1 MKKTLTLSVA
11 TLALA
16 ANAQVTPN
24 IVNEGDAQ
32 AIHSNLVVYMCAPGV
47 TETVADPQ
55 GMNVDYI
62 KSAYEELGI
71 NFQCNDATNT
81 NMVCITKDYTDPET
95 GATFPAGYYYSDKV
109 GGSRSYFG
117 KNEGATGLKN
127 VKKMIFYWAA
137 AGNVQFSSYL
147 VREGGITVDNLSTGS
162 PVTVENRYT
171 MDPNCKIKFSVPELD
186 GTYTTTRTNE
196 EGETFEEEK
205 PIFTSNN
212 YYNTMLDENGN
223 PTTTW
228 TTFACT
234 RPAKLTLDF
243 TQPIDVDKIDTNLDF
258 SSILDGDI
266 TVPYGHYEFAYRD
279 ENGKDK
285 AGNPIPWSADNILQ
299 QGYKR
304 AAYLL
309 GIAMICGDDN
319 AQTYY
324 ANVSNSTDDDE
335 CYWEENAV
343 AAHTALAA
351 TDDPAANLFY
361 SWMLTDDFKTFA
373 QQHYTAGI
381 SNVATDTKSMITYNL
396 FGQQM
401 QQAAGFCIQ
410 NGKVVNI
417 KK

>member
-1 MKKTLTLSVA
+1 MKKIFTLSA
-11 TLALA
+11 AALAIA
-16 ANAQVTPN
+16 ANAQTPD
-24 IVNEGDAQ
+24 IVNEGVTQ
-32 AIHSNLVVYMCAPGV
+32 TLHSNLVVYMCAPGV
-47 TETVADPQ
+47 NQAVDEPV
-55 GMNVDYI
+55 GLNVEYI

-71 NFQCNDATNT
+71 NFQCNDASNT
-81 NMVCITKDYTDPET
+81 NQVCITKDYTDPET

-147 VREGGITVDNLSTGS
+147 VREGGITVDNLSTGTT
-162 PVTVENRYT
+162 VTVENRYT

-196 EGETFEEEK
+196 EGETFVEEK
-205 PIFTSNN
+205 NIFSSNN

-234 RPAKLTLDF
+234 RPTKLTLDF
-243 TQPIDVDKIDTNLDF
+243 TEPIDVDQIDTNLDF
-258 SSILDGDI
+258 SCILDGEVN
-266 TVPYGHYEFAYRD
+266 VPYGAYEFAYRD

-285 AGNPIPWSADNILQ
+285 AGNAIPWSADNVLQ

-309 GIAMICGDDN
+309 GIAFVCGDEN

-324 ANVSNSTDDDE
+324 ANVSNSTDDEE

-343 AAHTALAA
+343 AAHTELAE
-351 TDDPAANLFY
+351 TDVPAQNLYY
-361 SWMLTDDFKTFA
+361 SWMLTDEFKAFVA
-373 QQHYTAGI
+373 EHYQGAGI
-381 SNVATDTKSMITYNL
+381 SNVANDQQTEAIYNI
-396 FGQQM
+396 FGQKM
-401 QQAAGFCIQ
+401 SQAKGLCIQ
-410 NGKVVNI
+410 QGKIVNI
-417 KK
+417 K